1 MGMKIIL
8 SPAKKMNVENHR
20 FPAETE
26 PYFLK
31 EAEALAQWMK
41 GLSYEEAK
49 TLWKCSDKLAQ
60 ENCLRLQDMDLR
72 KNLTPAILAYDGIQ
86 YQHMGPMVFSER
98 AWRYVQEHLYILS
111 GFYGL
116 LRPLDGVAAY
126 RLEMQAKAAVNG
138 TKDLYEFWG
147 SRIYD
152 RLTEEAGPIINL
164 ASKEYAKAIEPYLKP
179 EDTFITCI
187 FGELKDGR
195 VVQKGTQAKMARG
208 DMVRFLAEKQITDL
222 EGLKTF
228 HTAGYEYQKNLSS
241 EKKYVFLTGEKN

>member
-86 YQHMGPMVFSER
+86 YQHMGPMVISER

-111 GFYGL
+111 GLYGL
-116 LRPLDGVAAY
+116 LSQIAGVNAY
-126 RLEMQAKAAVNG
+126 SMEMKENADENGPKA
-138 TKDLYEFWG
+138 
-147 SRIYD
+147 
-152 RLTEEAGPIINL
+152 
-164 ASKEYAKAIEPYLKP
+164 
-179 EDTFITCI
+179 
-187 FGELKDGR
+187 
-195 VVQKGTQAKMARG
+195 
-208 DMVRFLAEKQITDL
+208 
-222 EGLKTF
+222 
-228 HTAGYEYQKNLSS
+228 
-241 EKKYVFLTGEKN
+241 